1 MPYRLELSYKDA
13 LGGMFAKCDT
23 THTPL
28 DPYSLTMGAMVTK
41 HHVYTPEID
50 FKNNKHIENIR
61 QLLCLT
67 WDEYLV
73 KKVILELDDSDSR
86 KEITEGFCELA
97 FIPRILVQITDKAD
111 VDSTVGKGKDKNEA
125 EGGMSGLTS
134 EDIDK
139 ILDEVE
145 AELRIEQEKRK
156 KVLES
161 KTIYIVATFP
171 KNLTLEK
178 QFINY
183 KGEELQ
189 PFIEAE
195 LNRISNGEPRKSEI
209 PVKLLESFHKLHN
222 FEQDVLLHI

>member
-13 LGGMFAKCDT
+13 LDGVFTKRDT
-23 THTPL
+23 SYTPF
-28 DPYSLTMGAMVTK
+28 DPFFSNMGAMVTK

-67 WDEYLV
+67 RDEYLV

-97 FIPRILVQITDKAD
+97 FIPKILAQITDKAD
-111 VDSTVGKGKDKNEA
+111 VDLTVGKGKDKNEA
-125 EGGMSGLTS
+125 EGGVSGLTS

-145 AELRIEQEKRK
+145 AELKLEQEKYK
-156 KVLES
+156 KILES
-161 KTIYIVATFP
+161 EAISIVVTFP
-171 KNLTLEK
+171 KNLTPENQLS
-178 QFINY
+178 NY
-183 KGEELQ
+183 KGEKLHS
-189 PFIEAE
+189 FVEAE
-195 LNRISNGEPRKSEI
+195 LNRISSGEPRKSNI
-209 PVKLLESFHKLHN
+209 PVEILEIRHKLN
-222 FEQDVLLHI
+222 

>member
-23 THTPL
+23 TYTPF
-28 DPYSLTMGAMVTK
+28 DPYFLTMGAMVTK

-67 WDEYLV
+67 RDEYLV

-97 FIPRILVQITDKAD
+97 FIPRILAQITDKAD

-139 ILDEVE
+139 ILDEVF
-145 AELRIEQEKRK
+145 AEIKIEQEKYK
-156 KVLES
+156 KILES
-161 KTIYIVATFP
+161 EAICIVATFP
-171 KNLTLEK
+171 KNLTPEK
-178 QFINY
+178 QLSNY
-183 KGEELQ
+183 KGEDLQ
-189 PFIEAE
+189 LFIEAE
-195 LNRISNGEPRKSEI
+195 LNRISSGEHRKSNI
-209 PVKLLESFHKLHN
+209 PVEILEIRHKLN
-222 FEQDVLLHI
+222 